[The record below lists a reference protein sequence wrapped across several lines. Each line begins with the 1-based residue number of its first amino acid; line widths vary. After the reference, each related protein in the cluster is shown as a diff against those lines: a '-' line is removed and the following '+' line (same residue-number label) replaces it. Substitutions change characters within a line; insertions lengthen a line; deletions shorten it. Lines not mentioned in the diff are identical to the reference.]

1 MLFIIMVIWRPS
13 ANKLRFAYT
22 QVLNGDSE
30 EEEEEQGVNKNF
42 ENVKMRPVNAI
53 TKQPLTSMEA
63 DEDLKWV
70 EQNLPTTAIDKAAQI
85 VLDSEE
91 EVMTTRFEASKIN

>member
-42 ENVKMRPVNAI
+42 GEFLICI
-53 TKQPLTSMEA
+53 TGTIK
-63 DEDLKWV
+63 
-70 EQNLPTTAIDKAAQI
+70 N
-85 VLDSEE
+85 
-91 EVMTTRFEASKIN
+91 FERLISCGY